1 MITINHHYPINI
13 VSYSF
18 GSGIYEQSTD
28 LTAHLFIANLG
39 LETTDGDSMG
49 CLWNE
54 NGRMEI
60 DK

>member
-18 GSGIYEQSTD
+18 GSGIYEQPTD

-49 CLWNE
+49 CL
-54 NGRMEI
+54 
-60 DK
+60 